1 MGGIVWKHHSGQQT
15 ISIVRYKNNGR
26 GWSLPVLHA
35 DGPEL
40 RQSARLEKIG
50 LLVGTEVEKLQTA
63 DTLFYPEWD
72 PPQFV
77 IYWHLQVKANA
88 RQFKLPENIEVMW
101 LTPRRAAELISNE
114 SEKRLVSKLKYPE
127 ESHPESMRE
136 PAGKTALSVDP
147 EQPVNS
153 TLFERLQGDLQ
164 SHSAE
169 LEFAIR
175 NNLLEDGSIPA
186 WGEQAGALV
195 NISAQHLRRGRL
207 EAARKSLEASKRLAL
222 FSLDEKQIPKAA
234 SEIRIQAEQ
243 LRDPAKKSIHALL
256 GDSSTADDN
265 IDIDHT
271 SIFFAAQTRDDEYNK
286 RRHIESLSL
295 RSLRSRLTFLSA
307 AILLI
312 FGFFISLSYMPG
324 ADLITYTDGNRSI
337 NRIPLLI
344 GILLFGLFGASFSSF
359 LRFNRTSGEVA
370 QGEFITSHLFSAAKI
385 ITGAAAALIIFILLE
400 SNLAGI
406 LPMVLTLQPTSY
418 YTYFLIA
425 FLAGFSERFILKEQ
439 PGD

>member
-15 ISIVRYKNNGR
+15 ISIVRNKNNGR
-26 GWSLPVLHA
+26 GWSLPVLQA

-40 RQSARLEKIG
+40 RQATRLEKIG
-50 LLVGTEVEKLQTA
+50 LLVGTEVEKMQSA

-88 RQFKLPENIEVMW
+88 RQFKLPEYIEVMW
-101 LTPRRAAELISNE
+101 LTPRRAAELLTNE

-127 ESHPESMRE
+127 ESHPEFTRE
-136 PAGKTALSVDP
+136 PAEKAALSVDP

-175 NNLLEDGSIPA
+175 TNLLEDGSIPA

-195 NISAQHLRRGRL
+195 NISAQHLRRGRF

-222 FSLDEKQIPKAA
+222 FSLDEKQVPKAA
-234 SEIRIQAEQ
+234 SGIRIQAER
-243 LRDPAKKSIHALL
+243 LNDPAKKSIQTLL
-256 GDSSTADDN
+256 GDNSPGGAEIDN
-265 IDIDHT
+265 RSLYLATQI
-271 SIFFAAQTRDDEYNK
+271 RDEEYSKN
-286 RRHIESLSL
+286 RHLQSLKG
-295 RSLRSRLTFLSA
+295 RSLRSRLVFLSA
-307 AILLI
+307 AVVLILAY
-312 FGFFISLSYMPG
+312 FISLSYLPG
-324 ADLITYTDGNRSI
+324 ADLITQTDGSRSI
-337 NRIPLLI
+337 NLVPLLT
-344 GILLFGLFGASFSSF
+344 GTLLFGLFGASFSAF
-359 LRFNRTSGEVA
+359 LRFHRTSGDVD
-370 QGEFITSHLFSAAKI
+370 QDEFITGNLFSAAKI
-385 ITGAAAALIIFILLE
+385 AAGAASALIVFVLLE
-400 SNLAGI
+400 SNLIG
-406 LPMVLTLQPTSY
+406 LMPLEFTLQPSSY

-425 FLAGFSERFILKEQ
+425 FLAGFSERFILKEPQ
-439 PGD
+439 SEI